1 VANQRNKRST
11 SSSSRAKPS
20 DARNRLRRGRPKVCL
35 VCSERIEYVDYKN
48 TAFLRRF
55 MSDRGKIKSRANTG
69 TCVQHQHEVAIAIK
83 NAREVALLP
92 YAVRTMAA
100 DKGGGRRGRGAPGG
114 GRSGER
120 SGPGRFSGPAQAE
133 GGADAGEP
141 GEPGESG
148 DAAEAGSDDDF
159 VAAIDDGA
167 AGDVDATAGDNGL
180 SENAGGDDSEG

>member
-11 SSSSRAKPS
+11 SSSRVKPS

-69 TCVQHQHEVAIAIK
+69 TCVQHQHEVAVAIK

-114 GRSGER
+114 RSGER
-120 SGPGRFSGPAQAE
+120 SGPGRPSGGPAQAE
-133 GGADAGEP
+133 AGADAGEA
-141 GEPGESG
+141 GEAG
-148 DAAEAGSDDDF
+148 EAGSDDDF

-167 AGDVDATAGDNGL
+167 VGDVGGTAGENSL
-180 SENAGGDDSEG
+180 IENAGEDDSEG